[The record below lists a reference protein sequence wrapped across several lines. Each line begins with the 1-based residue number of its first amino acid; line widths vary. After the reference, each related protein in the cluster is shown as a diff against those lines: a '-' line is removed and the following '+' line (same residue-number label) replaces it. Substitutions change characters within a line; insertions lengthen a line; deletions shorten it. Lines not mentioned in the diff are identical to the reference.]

1 MLIGK
6 TYCNATEAGRHYCP
20 SLPITV
26 HPRQDS
32 HHRPHSNPATPLEP
46 ILMISRRKTLNL
58 ALQGGGALGALTWG
72 VLDRLLEEPRIGIEA
87 ISGAS
92 AGAMNAAVLASG
104 MAQGGAAAARK
115 ALDEFWNAVASAS
128 YSIGS
133 STGMHKALMPNPQR
147 LLLGLTRIF
156 SPYQLNPFDINP
168 LRDIVA
174 RVVDFEAL
182 RSRGA
187 TRLFVGA
194 TRVRTGTLRLFQ
206 NQELTPD
213 ALLASAC
220 LPTLHHAIE
229 IDGEPYWDGGYSG
242 NPAVYPLIHQCRS
255 PNILVVMLQPLARL
269 DPPTSAQAI
278 RSRLTEFQFNASF
291 LREMRSIALARQAID
306 RQWLPLGRLERR
318 FARLNFHLIETDDL
332 LARISVDK
340 ALNADI
346 GFLTKLKEEGRTRAA
361 NWIDSHLGQ
370 VGRRSTVDLTK
381 LFC

>member
-1 MLIGK
+1 MML
-6 TYCNATEAGRHYCP
+6 
-20 SLPITV
+20 
-26 HPRQDS
+26 
-32 HHRPHSNPATPLEP
+32 
-46 ILMISRRKTLNL
+46 SRRRTLNL

-104 MAQGGAAAARK
+104 LAQGGPAAARA
-115 ALDEFWNAVASAS
+115 ALDAFWNAVGSAS

-133 STGMHKALMPNPQR
+133 STGMHRALMPTPQR

-182 RSRGA
+182 RSRRA

-194 TRVRTGTLRLFQ
+194 TRVRTGTLRLFR

-242 NPAVYPLIHQCRS
+242 NPAVYPLIHECRS
-255 PNILVVMLQPLARL
+255 PSILVVMLQPLGRA

-291 LREMRSIALARQAID
+291 LREMRGIALARQAID

-318 FARLNFHLIETDDL
+318 LARLDFHLIETDDL
-332 LARISVDK
+332 LAQLSVDK
-340 ALNADI
+340 ALNADL
-346 GFLTKLKEEGRTRAA
+346 GFLNKLKEEGRTRADA
-361 NWIDSHLGQ
+361 WIDRHLAQ
-370 VGRRSTVDLTK
+370 VGRRSSIDLEK

>member
-1 MLIGK
+1 MLFK
-6 TYCNATEAGRHYCP
+6 
-20 SLPITV
+20 
-26 HPRQDS
+26 
-32 HHRPHSNPATPLEP
+32 
-46 ILMISRRKTLNL
+46 RKKLSL

-87 ISGAS
+87 ISGTS

-104 MAQGGAAAARK
+104 LAQGGPAAARA
-115 ALDEFWNAVASAS
+115 ALDEFWDAVGSAS

-174 RVVDFEAL
+174 KVVDFEAL

-187 TRLFVGA
+187 TRLFVGT

-206 NQELTPD
+206 NHELTPD

-242 NPAVYPLIHQCRS
+242 NPAVYPLIYQCRS

-278 RSRLTEFQFNASF
+278 RSRLTEFQFNSSF
-291 LREMRSIALARQAID
+291 LREMRSIALAKQAID
-306 RQWLPLGRLERR
+306 RQWLTLGRLERR

-340 ALNADI
+340 ALNADS
-346 GFLTKLKEEGRTRAA
+346 GFLNKLKEEGRTRADT
-361 NWIDSHLGQ
+361 WLMKHFDRIGRESSIDLVQMFG
-370 VGRRSTVDLTK
+370 
-381 LFC
+381 